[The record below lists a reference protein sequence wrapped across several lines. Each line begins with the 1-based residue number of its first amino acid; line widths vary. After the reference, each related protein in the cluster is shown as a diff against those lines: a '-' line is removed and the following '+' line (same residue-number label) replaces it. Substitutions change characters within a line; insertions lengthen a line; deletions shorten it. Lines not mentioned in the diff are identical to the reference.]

1 VGIIHLLAQSV
12 PDPTSA
18 LPGWIVGG
26 GASGILT
33 WLLVR
38 AEKRVDEQTKSFI
51 TQLAD
56 KDERLDACEQRYRD
70 MVERFG
76 EKTYDAVAQI
86 GRATEVVQRLADKRN
101 GS

>member
-1 VGIIHLLAQSV
+1 VGLLHLIAQSV

-33 WLLVR
+33 WLLIRSERRIDEQNKSYVAQL
-38 AEKRVDEQTKSFI
+38 AEKDEQ
-51 TQLAD
+51 
-56 KDERLDACEQRYRD
+56 LDACEQRYRD

-76 EKTYDAVAQI
+76 EKTYDAVLQL
-86 GRATEVVQRLADKRN
+86 GRATEAVQRFADKHQ
-101 GS
+101 

>member
-1 VGIIHLLAQSV
+1 VGILYHIAQTS

-33 WLLVR
+33 WLLLR
-38 AEKRVDEQTKSFI
+38 AERRIDEQYKNHI
-51 TQLAD
+51 TQLSE
-56 KDERLDACEQRYRD
+56 KDERLEACEQRYRD

-76 EKTYDAVAQI
+76 EKTYDAVVQL
-86 GRATEVVQRLADKRN
+86 GRATEVVQRLADKHN